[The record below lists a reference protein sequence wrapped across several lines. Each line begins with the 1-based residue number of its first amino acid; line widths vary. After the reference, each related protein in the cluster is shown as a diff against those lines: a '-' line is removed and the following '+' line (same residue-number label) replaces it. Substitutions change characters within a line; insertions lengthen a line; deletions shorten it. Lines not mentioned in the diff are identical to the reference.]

1 MKVYRHTQLGD
12 MDTLQ
17 VRQEAL
23 PEVGAGQVLVRVKA
37 SSLNFR
43 DIIIAQGHYPF
54 GIVENHVPL
63 SDGAG
68 EIEEVGQ
75 GVHRFNVGDR
85 VISTFFPNWFGG
97 RIPAHREQYQKEH
110 DGWLTEYLVINAE
123 ALSPVPDHLTF
134 EEVSTLPC
142 AALTAW
148 SAVSGVGPG
157 DTVLTL
163 GTGGVSIFALQ
174 FAKALGARVIS
185 TTSSDD
191 KFEKLTA
198 LGADALINYKDTP
211 DWHQVVR
218 DLTGGLG
225 ADRIVEVGGPA
236 TIAESVRSIREGG
249 QVSIVGALGTDGETI
264 DVMKLFFSQAT
275 YKVISVG
282 NRSDLEEMNRVV
294 SAHKIRPVI
303 DSVFDFDN
311 ARAAFDQLSNRNVF
325 GKVIIHN

>member
-12 MDTLQ
+12 MSTLN
-17 VRQEAL
+17 VREEAF
-23 PEVGAGQVLVRVKA
+23 PSVGYGQVLVRVQA

-68 EIEEVGQ
+68 VIEAVGD
-75 GVHRFNVGDR
+75 GVRRFAAGDR
-85 VISTFFPNWFGG
+85 VMSGFFPNWFGG

-110 DGWLTEYLVINAE
+110 DGWLTEYLVISAE
-123 ALSPVPDHLTF
+123 ALTSIPDHLTF
-134 EEVSTLPC
+134 EEAAALPC

-163 GTGGVSIFALQ
+163 GTGGVSIFAIQ

-185 TTSSDD
+185 TTSSND
-191 KFEKLTA
+191 KFDKLTA
-198 LGADALINYKDTP
+198 LGADELINYKEKP
-211 DWHQVVR
+211 DWHKAVR
-218 DLTGGLG
+218 ELTAGLG

-249 QVSIVGALGTDGETI
+249 QVSIVGALGMEGEAI
-264 DVMKLFFSQAT
+264 DIMKLFFSQAT

-282 NRSDLEEMNRVV
+282 NRSDLEEMNRAVA
-294 SAHKIRPVI
+294 AHHLRPVI
-303 DSVFDFDN
+303 DSVFSFED
-311 ARAAFDQLSNRNVF
+311 ARSAFDRLSNRNVF
-325 GKVIIHN
+325 GKVVIRN